1 MPGLLADVNVQG
13 HLPYLKRLIEG
24 LGLWEIRAEL
34 DIRFVTFPDCG
45 LDRHLNDRDLWSYC
59 QENDRVLFTDDR
71 NHEDEDSLEA
81 TLQDSWHPGH
91 LPILTLAN
99 KGKFENSEI
108 YATRVAEAVAELLF
122 IPYAARTGRS
132 SSNSWNSR
140 FNRVSI

>member
-24 LGLWEIRAEL
+24 FGLWEILAGL

-45 LDRHLNDRDLWSYC
+45 LDRHMDDRDLWSYC
-59 QENDRVLFTDDR
+59 QENDLVLFTDDR
-71 NHEDEDSLEA
+71 NHEDDDSLEA
-81 TLQDSWHPGH
+81 TLQDSWRPGH

-108 YATRVAEAVAELLF
+108 YASRVAEDVAELLF
-122 IPYAARTGRS
+122 TIFHDGARDQARI
-132 SSNSWNSR
+132 
-140 FNRVSI
+140 FVPL